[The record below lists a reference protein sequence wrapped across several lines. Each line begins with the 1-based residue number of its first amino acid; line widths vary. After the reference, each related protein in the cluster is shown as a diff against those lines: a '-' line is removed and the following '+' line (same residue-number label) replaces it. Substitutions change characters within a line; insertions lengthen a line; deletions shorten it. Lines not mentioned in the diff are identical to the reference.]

1 MPGVGARPARASGG
15 LALFAV
21 GTVLL
26 TVACASGG
34 GTRPATPG
42 TDAPVALL
50 DFRRATRPCGAVRTL
65 TAELSLSGRAGG
77 ERLRGRVIAGL
88 AEGGQARLEGL
99 APFGPPLFVLTA
111 QANTAA
117 LVLPRERRV
126 LESAPMRDVL
136 ERLTGLPLSA
146 DELRLALLGCLGTD
160 APANGLE
167 WPGPWR
173 AVETR
178 DGHRLWLAPRDGAW
192 RVVSA
197 DAGGWRVDYAGWL
210 NDVPRHARVQTRD
223 GSVDLRVELRQLS
236 MNVDITPEAFQMTRP
251 SDATPVRLEELVS
264 VAPLRTP

>member
-1 MPGVGARPARASGG
+1 MPGVGGRPAPGTRG
-15 LALFAV
+15 LALLAV
-21 GTVLL
+21 GTALL
-26 TVACASGG
+26 TAACASGG
-34 GTRPATPG
+34 GTRPSTPG

-50 DFRRATRPCGAVRTL
+50 DFRRATRPCAAVRTL

-77 ERLRGRVIAGL
+77 ERLRGRVVAGL

-117 LVLPRERRV
+117 LVLPRERQI
-126 LESAPMRDVL
+126 LESAPMHDVL

-146 DELRLALLGCLGTD
+146 DELRLALLGCLGAD
-160 APANGLE
+160 APATGFE

-173 AVETR
+173 AVDTR

-210 NDVPRHARVQTRD
+210 NDVPRQARVQTRD
-223 GSVDLRVELRQLS
+223 ANVDLQVELRQLS
-236 MNVDITPEAFQMTRP
+236 MNVAIMPEAFQMTRP
-251 SDATPVRLEELVS
+251 PDATPVRLDELIS